1 MHARRIQGAIETQ
14 TKSTHTKN
22 KTKAQNTNRSIERI
36 DVSGSIDR
44 KPKEDEHPK
53 QQGKTQA
60 IEPLEVEA
68 GDAAVAGMHW
78 GWLPASV
85 QLNRTPVEAGAAC
98 PHPPNCRERPRPNCA
113 RPIDPSTRASI
124 EEGRIEAADRSVGR
138 LIALARFTNLDLSG
152 PAVVRVCSLA
162 QLRPRPRS
170 KEGTPHQTQAHS
182 RLVVVEMSTVAGRRC
197 GASGG
202 PVAICTAAS
211 A

>member
-1 MHARRIQGAIETQ
+1 MSGPDLRTRCAGGGRICSAKDRTFGSIEVVHARRIQGAIETK
-14 TKSTHTKN
+14 TKSMHTKN

-44 KPKEDEHPK
+44 KPKEEEHPK

-138 LIALARFTNLDLSG
+138 LLSL
-152 PAVVRVCSLA
+152 SLA
-162 QLRPRPRS
+162 SRIWIYRGRPSSVCAP
-170 KEGTPHQTQAHS
+170 
-182 RLVVVEMSTVAGRRC
+182 
-197 GASGG
+197 
-202 PVAICTAAS
+202 
-211 A
+211 